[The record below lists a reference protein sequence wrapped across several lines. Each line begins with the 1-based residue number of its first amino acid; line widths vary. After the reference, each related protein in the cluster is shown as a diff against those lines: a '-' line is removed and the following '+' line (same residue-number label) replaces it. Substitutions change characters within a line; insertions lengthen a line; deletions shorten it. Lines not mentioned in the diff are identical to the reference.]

1 MKWNKELRKMTIIF
15 MLAFLIGS
23 VEHAIGAEK
32 QVFKFGF
39 GHRLDAVEEAKI
51 YAPFLQYLEKKTGYR
66 FEPRFI
72 QKGESMPDIL
82 GKGGVQFMAMGAVEY
97 IDTKEKYGAISVVR
111 GLNAQRK
118 AEYQAAIITR
128 PDSNIKKIGDI
139 RGRSFAFGSDASTQ
153 GHLIPRTMLLKA
165 GISLN
170 DLKEHT
176 YTGAHDKTAETVIS
190 GKYDAG
196 GLQDTLAQDLEK
208 KGLVRIVAM
217 SDYYPSSGIAA
228 NKSVDPKVIEVVKK
242 ALLAFDP
249 SGKDKEA
256 LYHWERTEMPNG
268 FVKTAEADYDAI
280 KDAMVKLG
288 LLEKDKK

>member
-1 MKWNKELRKMTIIF
+1 MLKCNEAFRKMSIIF
-15 MLAFLIGS
+15 MLAFIFGS
-23 VEHAIGAEK
+23 VGHAIGAEK

-39 GHRLDAVEEAKI
+39 GHRLDAAEEAKI
-51 YAPFLQYLEKKTGYR
+51 YAPFLQYLEKKTGYK

-82 GKGGVQFMAMGAVEY
+82 GKGDVQFMAMGAVEY
-97 IDTKEKYGAISVVR
+97 IHTKEKYGAIPVVK

-118 AEYQAAIITR
+118 AEYQAAIIVR
-128 PDSNIKKIGDI
+128 PDSNIKKIEDI

-153 GHLIPRTMLLKA
+153 GHLIPRIMLLRA

-170 DLKEHT
+170 DLKEYT
-176 YTGAHDKTAETVIS
+176 YTGAHNKTAEAVIS

-196 GLQDTLAQDLEK
+196 GLQDTLARDLEK

-217 SDYYPSSGIAA
+217 SDYYPSSGVVA
-228 NKSVDPKVIEVVKK
+228 NKSVDLKVIEAVKK
-242 ALLAFDP
+242 ALLEFDP
-249 SGKDKEA
+249 SGRDKEA

-268 FVKTAEADYDAI
+268 FVKAAESDYDAI

-288 LLEKDKK
+288 FIGKR